1 MDQFTLVFPLTD
13 PSTSRVFCFCFHL
26 IYSPPPIPYL
36 RDLFFSFF
44 FFSFFSTFTISTQL
58 IIFISPLS
66 FFSLFLYLRFIF
78 FNFFSSTVNPLSLSL
93 SLSLKCPSKHQSCTY
108 LYAQSA
114 ILLCCNDTTSLPFF
128 SV

>member
-1 MDQFTLVFPLTD
+1 MDQFTLVFPPID
-13 PSTSRVFCFCFHL
+13 PSTSQVFCFCFHL

-36 RDLFFSFF
+36 QDLSFSFLFF
-44 FFSFFSTFTISTQL
+44 FFLYLYHIHTINH
-58 IIFISPLS
+58 FYFSPLLLQLVSLSS
-66 FFSLFLYLRFIF
+66 FHLLHF
-78 FNFFSSTVNPLSLSL
+78 FFKISSTVNPLSL

-114 ILLCCNDTTSLPFF
+114 ILLCCNDTTSLRFF